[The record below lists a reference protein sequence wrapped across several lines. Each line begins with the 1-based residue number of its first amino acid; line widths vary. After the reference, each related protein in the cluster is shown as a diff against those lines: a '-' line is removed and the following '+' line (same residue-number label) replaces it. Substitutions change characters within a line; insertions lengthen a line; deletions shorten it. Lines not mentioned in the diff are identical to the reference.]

1 MPLVGKEFQIYG
13 ALIYWEIDILTQ
25 TLPIKNYSLGSY
37 HHPPGRGKLMIPPRQ
52 RSLKNLVQ
60 KNLPSRKG
68 EGGNY
73 VSPADLPN
81 MYQTFQKPLL

>member
-52 RSLKNLVQ
+52 RSLKNLVPQQ
-60 KNLPSRKG
+60 KGGRRKLCITCRFTKH
-68 EGGNY
+68 
-73 VSPADLPN
+73 VPN
-81 MYQTFQKPLL
+81 ISKTTALKTS